1 MRKEMKRDSSRS
13 CVLTELNREMCV
25 AVEEGGVCVSELHY
39 YTYYSFAILN
49 TANTHN
55 FYFNKCEM

>member
-1 MRKEMKRDSSRS
+1 MKRSSSRS

-25 AVEEGGVCVSELHY
+25 AVKEGGVCVSELHY

-49 TANTHN
+49 TDT
-55 FYFNKCEM
+55 FFSF